1 MTKVIAD
8 IAKEIGSGLTPL
20 RSNSSFWDSC
30 DVPWLKTDQLGS
42 HLIYETNEY
51 ISQSA
56 LEETS
61 IKLWPP
67 HTVSIAMY
75 GEGKTRG
82 NTSIIMSEM
91 TTNQAC
97 CNVIVDENAA
107 DYRFLYYWLKYN
119 YVQLRSLA
127 SGVRKNLNSDDIKGF
142 PFPNIEMINQTRIA
156 DVLSVIDNRI
166 DCNERTCV
174 ELESM
179 AKTLYDYWF
188 VQFDFPDENGKPYH
202 TSGGKMIGNDRTKRK
217 IPNGWKDGNLYDIA
231 DFVNGLACQKYR
243 PEIGEEGLPVI
254 KIKEMHDGISEDTE
268 FVSMNIPKKYIVE
281 DGDLLF
287 SWSATLETMFWY
299 GGKGGLNQHIFKV
312 VPKAS
317 YPIEYVYE
325 QLSAY
330 IINFVKMAEARK
342 TTMGHIT
349 TDHLNQSKIVLPSPD
364 VLEKYAIKVKPIYQ
378 RIGQLKREN
387 IVLSKLR
394 DWLLPMLMNG
404 QATVVDEEKKKSSIS
419 ETAAIPA
426 TDPRFTKWLKTMG
439 LAARGTVNRQTLL
452 DIFNAIDE
460 DDKQ

>member
-1 MTKVIAD
+1 MRKVKIG
-8 IAKEIGSGLTPL
+8 EIT
-20 RSNSSFWDSC
+20 DSC
-30 DVPWLKTDQLGS
+30 LGKMLDSEKNKGEYSPYLANINVRWGSFDVENL
-42 HLIYETNEY
+42 
-51 ISQSA
+51 
-56 LEETS
+56 
-61 IKLWPP
+61 
-67 HTVSIAMY
+67 
-75 GEGKTRG
+75 
-82 NTSIIMSEM
+82 SEM
-91 TTNQAC
+91 RFEAEEQERYGLIDGDLVMCEGGEPGRCAIWHNQIPNMKIQKALHR
-97 CNVIVDENAA
+97 IRPHEDVDI
-107 DYRFLYYWLKYN
+107 RWLYYWFLLYGRRHLLDKFFTETTIKHLPGEKLKE
-119 YVQLRSLA
+119 
-127 SGVRKNLNSDDIKGF
+127 
-142 PFPNIEMINQTRIA
+142 IELELPDKEIQTEIA
-156 DVLSVIDNRI
+156 DVLTAIDEKIEHNLSI
-166 DCNERTCV
+166 CA

-188 VQFDFPDENGKPYH
+188 VQFDFPDENGKPYR
-202 TSGGKMIGNDRTKRK
+202 TSGGKMIGNDRTKRE
-217 IPNGWKDGNLYDIA
+217 IPNRWKDGNLYDIA

-243 PEIGEEGLPVI
+243 PDIGEEGLPVI

-268 FVSMNIPKKYIVE
+268 FVSMNIPRKYVVE